1 MVDIGELHEI
11 LQDASIEPPANDEGF
26 HRDKNIQKL
35 QTLYDQTPCMDDLQT
50 AIVGVMADDRKGKIA
65 PAIDRVLDV
74 VSAVTYSTDDL
85 LAIVEFGIRCS
96 QVEDKQIRL
105 RSTQLLALLLQNIPE
120 IPDSIWDALVE
131 SMLIRVRDKIVSI
144 RVQTIMVLKRL
155 QQPDLPDDEVTAAL
169 LRLAVVDT
177 SKEVRV
183 AAVESVALTQVS
195 VGDLLIRVRDI
206 SYEVRCSVFR
216 VFSQAHVKDICT
228 ALDRMYLLDQGL
240 HDRNPAVIE
249 ACQGMVLQWLHQ
261 CHDNVLDFLQYLA
274 LDHPVCSTVITFLF
288 DKAGLSDLPQVK
300 SKALLGSRLTPI
312 DSFFWKEQCIHFKN
326 DHDLVEEYCP
336 TLPTYCD
343 LLRHL
348 QEELNEE
355 TAEKA
360 QIVLVGRH
368 LLQLGTALDF
378 QDEVGRRMLINA
390 LRESL
395 SEWTYERQWVPDAV
409 SLLAVLCEE
418 FEFIQYMTE
427 ITSDIY
433 DAMQEC
439 ESMSPTKRRAMSE
452 RLDAIDQR
460 MDEADVPSQEYDA
473 LHAEGVALEKA
484 LEEPKTLRYLRC
496 LELSSKLLQFTR
508 QSLKNA
514 MIANILHLILPA
526 VDSDIPALREKGLEC
541 LGLYCLLDRKMAL
554 NHTIVFWRVL
564 NADDEDGDSK
574 HTCIRVLLDFFAAFK
589 AFEITPVEE
598 DGETVTSA
606 SILDGLATYF
616 CVNEHQLDAWDLQT
630 QTLVVEGFI
639 KLFLLKRIDDSMK
652 LQAMMELYFHPI
664 LRQMVH
670 SNDHGF
676 CSETLQLLSV
686 FYPALANLQFDLLIV
701 TIRSVLCSIVYGT
714 SKIPLDEAAL
724 YFLTI
729 FPEKDR
735 AHDALSLLCC
745 VEILAISE
753 LKLTK
758 REKETL
764 QKPWWIVLQSL
775 EWTDTNGRLV
785 VLLEEVLNSFKAADA
800 TKFKARMEQVIQAP
814 PELTDEDTQWI
825 LAQVAERKDALSTFK
840 KKLSRAVHRHEL
852 VVQEASDSEAG
863 EEEQVMIKRERSSR
877 QSKALASAK
886 IQTGDS
892 KEGSSEVEAISSSSE
907 SDF

>member
-120 IPDSIWDALVE
+120 IPYAHSIWDALVE

-177 SKEVRV
+177 SN
-183 AAVESVALTQVS
+183 VALTQVS

-216 VFSQAHVKDICT
+216 VFSQVNITSISTERGFVDPVLQAHVKDICT

-348 QEELNEE
+348 QEELVVYDSAIF
-355 TAEKA
+355 T
-360 QIVLVGRH
+360 IVRFTG
-368 LLQLGTALDF
+368 
-378 QDEVGRRMLINA
+378 
-390 LRESL
+390 ESL

-439 ESMSPTKRRAMSE
+439 EK
-452 RLDAIDQR
+452 
-460 MDEADVPSQEYDA
+460 
-473 LHAEGVALEKA
+473 
-484 LEEPKTLRYLRC
+484 
-496 LELSSKLLQFTR
+496 
-508 QSLKNA
+508 
-514 MIANILHLILPA
+514 
-526 VDSDIPALREKGLEC
+526 
-541 LGLYCLLDRKMAL
+541 
-554 NHTIVFWRVL
+554 
-564 NADDEDGDSK
+564 
-574 HTCIRVLLDFFAAFK
+574 
-589 AFEITPVEE
+589 

-814 PELTDEDTQWI
+814 PELTDEDTQWVLLNNRI
-825 LAQVAERKDALSTFK
+825 SRFSGHGLSFNCIHLVLHDTNNLVLFRFWPKSPNERT
-840 KKLSRAVHRHEL
+840 H
-852 VVQEASDSEAG
+852 
-863 EEEQVMIKRERSSR
+863 
-877 QSKALASAK
+877 
-886 IQTGDS
+886 
-892 KEGSSEVEAISSSSE
+892 
-907 SDF
+907 